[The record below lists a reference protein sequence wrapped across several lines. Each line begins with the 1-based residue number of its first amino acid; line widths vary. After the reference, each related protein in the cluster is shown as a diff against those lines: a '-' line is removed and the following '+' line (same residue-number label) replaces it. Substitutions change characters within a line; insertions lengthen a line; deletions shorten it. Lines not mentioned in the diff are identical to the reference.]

1 MMRKMDEMEHLIAL
15 RSMRIAY
22 AFTIVFLFIW
32 MTINFINTF
41 ELGLPFIL
49 LISQNII
56 LASSQLIM
64 QKRMGRNEE

>member
-1 MMRKMDEMEHLIAL
+1 MRKMDEMEHHIAL

-22 AFTIVFLFIW
+22 SFTVVFLFVW
-32 MTINFINTF
+32 MTIDFINTS

-56 LASSQLIM
+56 LLSSQLIM
-64 QKRMGRNEE
+64 QNRMGRNEE